1 LKHGGYLCFGILFA
15 TTACLFVGASNS
27 AAQTKNPQSNAAKP
41 TAGVLSGVVRDSSGV
56 PQLGASVEVSSETP
70 GVTGMRQFL
79 TNTQGV
85 FRGDRLTP
93 GLYTVQVTLA
103 GFLPTIERHV
113 RISSNLTTMVRIEM
127 ETMFASIEEL
137 RRPPSGALVEADD
150 WKWVLRS
157 GAVLRPVLQ
166 WREDETENSSALVI
180 DTPTPT
186 TPLGRLELTD
196 GARHPGSVSNVG
208 SAPAT
213 AFAYDLKIDGGNHI
227 VFAGQASYDEESPA
241 GGLAAIWMPTGSMLN
256 GPKSTVVLREAKA
269 NAEGTMFRGVRL
281 DQEGTLAFGDRS
293 LVRLGGEYVLV
304 GVGSSAWA
312 IRPRIK
318 WETKISPN
326 WYVDVIYAALPMGAA
341 MDDQLNDAQSPFSTS
356 SVLTN
361 ALDQLDSFPTLLEH
375 AGKPV
380 LENGRHEE
388 LAVERRIGPHSVLQI
403 AGFHDDNNHVA
414 IFGKGMGLPIGEYL
428 PDLYSNGFAYDGGSS
443 NDWGARAALRQKITD
458 DLEVTAIYAFSGAL
472 VPTANLTDGALR
484 DALQTM
490 ARQSA
495 TLSVT
500 TKVPKVGTK
509 VTAGYKWID
518 GDAVSRID
526 PYGEGVFNVS
536 PYLHVGI
543 RQALPKFALGR
554 WEASAEC
561 DNLLAQGYVPMA
573 TRDGQVFLVPAFR
586 SFRGGLS
593 LQF

>member
-1 LKHGGYLCFGILFA
+1 LKHGGYLCFGILLA
-15 TTACLFVGASNS
+15 TSACLFVGASNG
-27 AAQTKNPQSNAAKP
+27 AAQTKNPQSNAQKP

-56 PQLGASVEVSSETP
+56 AQLGASVQVSSETP
-70 GVTGMRQFL
+70 GEIGTRQFL

-85 FRGDRLTP
+85 FRGDRLAP
-93 GLYTVQVTLA
+93 GFYTVQVTLA

-113 RISSNLTTMVRIEM
+113 RVASNLTTMVRIEM

-137 RRPPSGALVEADD
+137 RRPASSAPVEADD

-166 WREDETENSSALVI
+166 WREDDTETTSSIVI

-196 GARHPGSVSNVG
+196 GARRPGSMSNVG

-227 VFAGQASYDEESPA
+227 VFAGQASYDEDSPA

-269 NAEGTMFRGVRL
+269 NAEGAVFRGVRL
-281 DQEGTLAFGDRS
+281 DQEGTLALGDRS

-304 GVGSSAWA
+304 GVNSSAWA

-318 WETKISPN
+318 WETKLSSN
-326 WYVDVIYAALPMGAA
+326 WYMDVVYAALPMGAA
-341 MDDQLNDAQSPFSTS
+341 MDDQLNDTSSPFNTAT
-356 SVLTN
+356 VLTN
-361 ALDQLDSFPTLLEH
+361 ALDQLDSFPVLLEH

-388 LAVERRIGPHSVLQI
+388 IAVERRIGPHSVLQL

-414 IFGKGMGLPIGEYL
+414 VFGKGFGLPLGDYL
-428 PDLYSNGFAYDGGSS
+428 PDLYSNGFAYDAGSS

-484 DALQTM
+484 DALQTL

-500 TKVPKVGTK
+500 GKVPKVGTK
-509 VTAGYKWID
+509 ITAGYKWID
-518 GDAVSRID
+518 GEAVSRID
-526 PYGEGVFNVS
+526 PYGEGIYNVS

-543 RQALPKFALGR
+543 RQALPRFALGR
-554 WEASAEC
+554 WEATAEC

-573 TRDGQVFLVPAFR
+573 TRDGQVYLVPAFR